1 MMMRKKKDIWGQV
14 VTNLQSLLPKSE
26 FNTWFSSVSLVKCDP
41 GLAVISVP
49 NKFVANWLSDNYLTQ
64 IKKSF
69 KAVVDDSPNIQF
81 SCDQQSQKG
90 DVASLL
96 ATAPPSLFKH
106 RLNPTLTFEH
116 FIVGEYNRFAHSSAL
131 GVAEKGNNQYNPLY
145 IYSPPGLGKTHL
157 LHAIG
162 NYSTKKDPHAKIR
175 YLSSDT
181 FSSHFIYAIKN
192 DKMDEFRTEYREL
205 DLLLLDDIHLLAN
218 REKTQEEFLSIF
230 NFLHGSDKQLAITGN
245 SAPNKLRSFSP
256 QLRSRLGSG
265 LLADIRP
272 PDQESKIEI
281 IVNKAKN
288 DDILIPEDVVFFIA
302 NSNND
307 VKNLL
312 NNVVKLETYASLDSA
327 SINLSL
333 AKTLMR
339 GREKGKIDL
348 EDIKTTTA
356 VYFNILLSDL
366 VSNKKKRIYSYPRQ
380 LAMYLAR
387 KHTLLSLNEI
397 GSHFG
402 HKDHSTIIYAIK
414 RIEKN
419 RERNKTII
427 DDVKKIENLLA

>member
-1 MMMRKKKDIWGQV
+1 MMRKKKDIWGQV
-14 VTNLQSLLPKSE
+14 VTNLQSLLPRSE
-26 FNTWFSSVSLVKCDP
+26 FKTWFSSVSLVKYDP
-41 GLAVISVP
+41 GLALISVP

-90 DVASLL
+90 AGDSLL
-96 ATAPPSLFKH
+96 ATAASSLPKH
-106 RLNPTLTFEH
+106 RLNPTMTFEH

-131 GVAEKGNNQYNPLY
+131 RVAEKGNNPYNPLY
-145 IYSPPGLGKTHL
+145 IYSSPGLGKTHL

-162 NYSTKKDPHAKIR
+162 NYRSKKDPHAKIR
-175 YLSSDT
+175 YISSDS
-181 FSSHFIYAIKN
+181 FSSHFIYAIQN
-192 DKMDEFRTEYREL
+192 DKMDEFRTEYRDL
-205 DLLLLDDIHLLAN
+205 DLLLLDDIHLLSN
-218 REKTQEEFLSIF
+218 REKTQEEFLFIF

-272 PDQESKIEI
+272 PDQETKIEL
-281 IVNKAKN
+281 IVNKAKK

-327 SINLSL
+327 SINISL

-339 GREKGKIDL
+339 EREKDKIDL
-348 EDIKTTTA
+348 EDIKMTTA
-356 VYFNILLSDL
+356 AYFNIPLSDL

-380 LAMYLAR
+380 IAMYLAR
-387 KHTLLSLNEI
+387 KHTVISLSEI
-397 GSHFG
+397 GAHFG
-402 HKDHSTIIYAIK
+402 HKNHSTIIYAIK

-419 RERNKTII
+419 REKNKVIV
-427 DDVKKIENLLA
+427 DDVKKIENLLG